1 MKCITFSFYCT
12 TGPDSEKGLIF
23 QQLPQILPGHG
34 TGKAL
39 LFPYLYVPITLYQV
53 EIIANLNRAPS
64 MYTNVAG
71 CFLFLIRVILPTTD
85 IIIGP
90 ILQGQTPRLRK
101 ASY

>member
-1 MKCITFSFYCT
+1 M
-12 TGPDSEKGLIF
+12 GPDSENGLIF

-39 LFPYLYVPITLYQV
+39 SSPYLYVPITLYQV
-53 EIIANLNRAPS
+53 EIIANINHAPS
-64 MYTNVAG
+64 MYINVAG
-71 CFLFLIRVILPTTD
+71 CFLFLIRITLPTTD
-85 IIIGP
+85 TVIGP